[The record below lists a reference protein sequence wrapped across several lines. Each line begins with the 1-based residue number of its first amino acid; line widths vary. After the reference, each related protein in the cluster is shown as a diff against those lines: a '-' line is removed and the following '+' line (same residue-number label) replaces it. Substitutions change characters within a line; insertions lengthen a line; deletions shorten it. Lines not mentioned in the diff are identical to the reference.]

1 MAREQRKLAAVVA
14 ADVVAYS
21 RLMGR
26 NENGALAAWPQS
38 CRTASNGAL
47 SQRSQS
53 TVVSKRARLLP
64 KSTATSKEHGYFLS
78 SCAND
83 NCVVWRFDA
92 GGRSI
97 A

>member
-21 RLMGR
+21 RLIGR

-38 CRTASNGAL
+38 CQTASNCAL

-53 TVVSKRARLLP
+53 TAVSKRARLLP
-64 KSTATSKEHGYFLS
+64 QQL
-78 SCAND
+78 C
-83 NCVVWRFDA
+83 
-92 GGRSI
+92 
-97 A
+97 